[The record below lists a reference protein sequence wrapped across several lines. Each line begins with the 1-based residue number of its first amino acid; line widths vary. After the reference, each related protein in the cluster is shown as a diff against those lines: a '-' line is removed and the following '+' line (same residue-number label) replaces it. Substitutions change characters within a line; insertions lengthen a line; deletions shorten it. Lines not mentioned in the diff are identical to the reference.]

1 MTYIECNRKN
11 RLQSFLPF
19 TTSLYQLYSHFI
31 MKNIILLLPPFLQN
45 NKIWQT
51 ATKRLLSYVCWKCTT
66 NDISYMYIFC
76 EASIRLQNL
85 HFFSRERGE
94 ILKPL
99 LQHKVFLT
107 RIIKNTFTGW
117 FFPNMQFVL
126 FCFDIAILGKSN
138 ILDVIYTITRIGI
151 LLLYYTIT
159 MK

>member
-1 MTYIECNRKN
+1 MTYIEYNRKN
-11 RLQSFLPF
+11 LLQSFLPF
-19 TTSLYQLYSHFI
+19 TISLYQLYSHFI
-31 MKNIILLLPPFLQN
+31 MKNIILLLPPFLQY

-94 ILKPL
+94 ILEPL

-117 FFPNMQFVL
+117 FIPNMKFML
-126 FCFDIAILGKSN
+126 FCFDIAMWEKSN
-138 ILDVIYTITRIGI
+138 DLDIISTITKRESP
-151 LLLYYTIT
+151 
-159 MK
+159 